1 MVAITWILAQKV
13 RILLRVS
20 KASKGA
26 TILKVQL
33 IFQNFC
39 MHFNFEFWHKKIK
52 IQVHINFQKLIDI
65 SIAYQ
70 LKIDRLRIL

>member
-26 TILKVQL
+26 AILKVQL
-33 IFQNFC
+33 IFQKFC
-39 MHFNFEFWHKKIK
+39 MHFNYEFWHNKIK
-52 IQVHINFQKLIDI
+52 IKVLINFQKLIDI

-70 LKIDRLRIL
+70 